1 MLILTRKSGETITI
15 GDNIR
20 VTVVEVKGN
29 HVKLG
34 IEAPRNVIVHRQ
46 EIYERIQEENIEAAR
61 QTPVDLAQ
69 VANLWKKRKQE
80 PEES

>member
-61 QTPVDLAQ
+61 QTPVDLGQ